1 MALAPEFVKPALPGT
16 SIRFT
21 GEPAVTLQPSFADTV
36 AIPLVHNWG
45 PLGSD
50 AGGAEVLTSFR
61 QFETIFGTDDTAG
74 RTAVLGAFNGMGLPG
89 QAGAGGVI
97 AYRMATGAAAK
108 ATRTLTNT
116 SSATAALRLR
126 GFYTGTRGNEIQVEV
141 AADPTNVAR
150 DQLRLVFRG
159 VEVEKYRYTKTDITA
174 LAAAINARPSKYVTA
189 DGPSGGAIVTGT
201 ALTPLALSALSGG
214 LSGEAVTS
222 TEFLAALDNLQFRL
236 FGIIA
241 PYDVTDAGIQA
252 SLLSWVRTQE
262 EQMRPVMLVVGGAA
276 GETVDD
282 ALTRATALEDPD
294 VVTLGV
300 GTYHDDLVGKDL
312 STSQLAPRL
321 AGVLAARGQASSLT
335 FAQMAGLSIVGDTGL
350 SPDELVTARD
360 GGVTVLKRTSNPDSE
375 LVISQGVT
383 TFNNQAQ
390 EGRPYAVF
398 SEPRM
403 VRILHNYVR
412 DMTSWG
418 NDVVIGDLTVTD
430 DTRALVYQH
439 AKELQDAL
447 VADNL
452 ILASPPAPGIAPFV
466 TVDPP
471 DDPSLA
477 DAIPYKFGWTFART
491 ANYILGEGRVR

>member
-16 SIRFT
+16 NIRFT
-21 GEPAVTLQPSFADTV
+21 GEPAVTLPPSFADTI
-36 AIPLVHNWG
+36 AIPLVHDWG

-50 AGGAEVLTSFR
+50 SGGAQVLTGFPA
-61 QFETIFGTDDTAG
+61 FESLYGTDDTPG
-74 RTAVLGAFNGMGLPG
+74 RTAVLGAFNGMGLAG

-97 AYRMATGAAAK
+97 AYRMATGAAAR
-108 ATRTLTNT
+108 ASRTLTNT
-116 SSATAALRLR
+116 SSATPALRLR
-126 GFYTGTRGNEIQVEV
+126 AFYTGTRGNDIQVEV

-150 DQLRLVFRG
+150 DQLRIIFRG
-159 VEVEKYRYTKTDITA
+159 VEVEKYRYIRTQITE

-189 DGPSGGAIVTGT
+189 DGPGGAAVVTGT
-201 ALTPLALSALSGG
+201 ALTTLSASNLTGG

-236 FGIIA
+236 FGILA
-241 PYDVTDAGIQA
+241 PFDVTDAGIQA

-282 ALTRATALEDPD
+282 AMTRSTALEDPN
-294 VVTLGV
+294 VVNFGV
-300 GTYHDDLVGKDL
+300 GTYHDDLIGKDL

-321 AGVLAARGQASSLT
+321 AGVLAARGLGSSLT
-335 FAQMAGLSIVGDTGL
+335 FAQLAGLSVVGDAGL
-350 SPDELVTARD
+350 SPDELATARD
-360 GGVTVLKRTSNPDSE
+360 GGVTVLRRTSNPNSE
-375 LVISQGVT
+375 LVVAQGVT
-383 TFNNQAQ
+383 TFNNRTE
-390 EGRPYAVF
+390 EGRPYDVF

-403 VRILHNYVR
+403 VRILHGYVR

-447 VADNL
+447 LADNL
-452 ILASPPAPGIAPFV
+452 ILPDPAPFV
-466 TVDPP
+466 TVTPP
-471 DDPSLA
+471 EDPSLA
-477 DAIPYKFGWTFART
+477 DAIPYRFGWKFART